1 MFGRHNQQ
9 LGFVSRG
16 DPNSGLYIIMLLLLA
31 TQVFS
36 GRSLPPTKQIVT
48 VLGCF
53 IVAVAVHEFMHAFVA
68 LKLGDNTAE
77 RQGRVTLN
85 PSSHFEP
92 FGFFG
97 MVMISL
103 GYNFIGWG
111 KPVPVNPARLN
122 APGRLF
128 DGRHGM
134 VLVALAG
141 PLSNVA
147 MAAVAAI
154 PIHMM
159 WDDSAARS
167 GDLFYV
173 VTWFFWVNAL
183 LASFNAIPIP
193 PLDGYRILV
202 GVLPSFWIRIL
213 APLERYGFLILI
225 LLFFIGNRIGSSS
238 VTSEMISPIRELIYR
253 LLP

>member
-1 MFGRHNQQ
+1 MFDRHSRQ
-9 LGFVSRG
+9 LSFVNRG
-16 DPNSGLYIIMLLLLA
+16 DPNSGLYLILLLMLGM
-31 TQVFS
+31 QVLG

-53 IVAVAVHEFMHAFVA
+53 VVAVAIHEFMHAFVA
-68 LKLGDNTAE
+68 MKLGDKTAQQ
-77 RQGRVTLN
+77 QGRVTLN
-85 PSSHFEP
+85 PVSHFEP

-111 KPVPVNPARLN
+111 KPVPVNPARLR
-122 APGRLF
+122 APGGFF
-128 DGRHGM
+128 DGRRGM

-141 PLSNVA
+141 PLSNVV
-147 MAAVAAI
+147 MAALAAI
-154 PIHMM
+154 PIHLM
-159 WDDSAARS
+159 WDDPAARS
-167 GDLFYV
+167 GDVFYV

-183 LASFNAIPIP
+183 LAAFNAIPIP
-193 PLDGYRILV
+193 PLDGYRVLV
-202 GVLPSFWIRIL
+202 GILPSFWTRIL

-225 LLFFIGNRIGSSS
+225 LIFFIGNRIGSSS
-238 VTSEMISPIRELIYR
+238 VTSAMISPIRDLIYR

>member
-1 MFGRHNQQ
+1 
-9 LGFVSRG
+9 
-16 DPNSGLYIIMLLLLA
+16 MLLLLGS
-31 TQVFS
+31 QVLG
-36 GRSLPPTKQIVT
+36 GRQLPPAKQIVT

-53 IVAVAVHEFMHAFVA
+53 VIAVAVHEFMHAFVA
-68 LKLGDNTAE
+68 MKLGDDTAE

-85 PSSHFEP
+85 PVSHFEP

-97 MVMISL
+97 MLMISL

-111 KPVPVNPARLN
+111 KPVPVNPSRLR
-122 APGRLF
+122 APGF
-128 DGRHGM
+128 FNGRRGM

-147 MAAVAAI
+147 MAILVAI
-154 PIHMM
+154 PLRMI
-159 WDDSAARS
+159 WDQNAGNPSEVFRVM
-167 GDLFYV
+167 L
-173 VTWFFWVNAL
+173 WFFWVNAL

-202 GVLPSFWIRIL
+202 GILPAFWTRIL

-225 LLFFIGNRIGSSS
+225 LLFFIGNRVGSSS
-238 VTSEMISPIRELIYR
+238 VTNAMISPISELIYR

>member
-1 MFGRHNQQ
+1 VFGASNRSQ

-16 DPNSGLYIIMLLLLA
+16 DPNAGLYLIMLLLLA
-31 TQVFS
+31 SQVIS
-36 GRSLPPTKQIVT
+36 GRSLPPAKQIIT

-53 IVAVAVHEFMHAFVA
+53 IVAIAVHEFMHAFA
-68 LKLGDNTAE
+68 AHHLGDDTAT
-77 RQGRVTLN
+77 RQGRLTLN
-85 PSSHFEP
+85 PAMHFEP

-111 KPVPVNPARLN
+111 KPVPVNPTRLRG
-122 APGRLF
+122 PWIF
-128 DGRHGM
+128 DRRRGM

-141 PLSNVA
+141 PVSNVA
-147 MAAVAAI
+147 MAALAAI
-154 PIHMM
+154 PIHLMF
-159 WDDSAARS
+159 DGPSRD
-167 GDLFYV
+167 GDVFYV
-173 VTWFFWVNAL
+173 IWWFFWVNAL

-202 GVLPSFWIRIL
+202 GVLPEFWTRIL

-225 LLFFIGNRIGSSS
+225 LIFFIGNRLGSSS
-238 VTSEMISPIRELIYR
+238 VTSAMISPIRDLIVR
-253 LLP
+253 MLP

>member
-1 MFGRHNQQ
+1 
-9 LGFVSRG
+9 
-16 DPNSGLYIIMLLLLA
+16 MLLLLGS
-31 TQVFS
+31 QVLS
-36 GRSLPPTKQIVT
+36 GRTLPPARQIIT

-53 IVAVAVHEFMHAFVA
+53 VVAVAVHEFMHAFVA
-68 LKLGDNTAE
+68 LRLGDDTAE
-77 RQGRVTLN
+77 RLGRVTLN
-85 PSSHFEP
+85 PVSHFEP

-97 MVMISL
+97 MVMIAI

-111 KPVPVNPARLN
+111 KPVPVNPARLR
-122 APGRLF
+122 APGF
-128 DGRHGM
+128 FNGRRGM

-147 MAAVAAI
+147 MAALAAI
-154 PIHMM
+154 PIHLM
-159 WDDSAARS
+159 WDDASWRS
-167 GDLFYV
+167 TDVFYV

-183 LASFNAIPIP
+183 LAAFNAIPVP

-202 GVLPSFWIRIL
+202 GILPSFWTRML

-225 LLFFIGNRIGSSS
+225 LLFFIGNRLGSS
-238 VTSEMISPIRELIYR
+238 VTTPMIAPIQDLIFR